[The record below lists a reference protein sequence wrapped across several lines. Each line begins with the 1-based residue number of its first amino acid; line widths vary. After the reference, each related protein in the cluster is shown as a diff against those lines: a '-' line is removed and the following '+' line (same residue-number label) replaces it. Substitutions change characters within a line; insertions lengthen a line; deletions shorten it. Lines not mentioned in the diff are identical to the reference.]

1 MHQSVQ
7 TSDAASVA
15 EHTDANRVL
24 MFEAIARRMCI
35 DVVYNRMA
43 MRLAPHI
50 LYTRH
55 DDLFIDAVTVTRE
68 GQPPRELKIG
78 MFKLSGLH
86 DVVVSDTPFEPQR
99 LFDAKDEKYGGV
111 TLFTV

>member
-1 MHQSVQ
+1 MHQSAE
-7 TSDAASVA
+7 TSEAAPAVDS
-15 EHTDANRVL
+15 TDANRVL

-43 MRLAPHI
+43 MRLAPHV

-55 DDLFIDAVTVTRE
+55 DELFIDAVTVSRD

-78 MFKLSGLH
+78 MFKLSGLR
-86 DVVVSDTPFEPQR
+86 DVVVSDVAFVPQR
-99 LFDAKDEKYGGV
+99 MFDPADSKYSGV
-111 TLFTV
+111 TLFAV